1 MCIFA
6 FEYYRNI
13 HNCKTYTTMKHLTLW
28 RNFFMIAVAIYT
40 TATPPQLIADERTQ
54 ANIKKNAVEWETFIK
69 YLESKGKLRK

>member
-1 MCIFA
+1 MRIFA

-40 TATPPQLIADERTQ
+40 TATPR
-54 ANIKKNAVEWETFIK
+54 
-69 YLESKGKLRK
+69 SS